1 MKKISLKTPLVLLF
15 CLMIS
20 LVLQSY
26 SGTTAPDETAQI
38 EDVISTSPEII
49 SDAETLVPVFSSPS
63 FSPGYTQLTSPAS
76 KSITITGSGTYRFE
90 VQNNSGIYVSLL
102 GSTGNGSKTVTLP
115 VTFTVSC
122 NLSGTKSASLFLFN
136 SSNLVEDHAAVVS
149 FQ

>member
-20 LVLQSY
+20 LILQSY
-26 SGTTAPDETAQI
+26 SGTSAQDETAQI
-38 EDVISTSPEII
+38 EDVIHASPEVI
-49 SDAETLVPVFSSPS
+49 SYAEDFVPVFSSPQ
-63 FSPGYTQLTSPAS
+63 FNPGLTTLHSPSAQ
-76 KSITITGSGTYRFE
+76 SITISGSGTYRFE
-90 VQNNSGIYVSLL
+90 AVNNSGIYVSLL
-102 GSTGNGSKTVTLP
+102 GHSGNGSKTVSLP

-122 NLSGTKSASLFLFN
+122 NLSGTKDVTLFLFN